1 MGSVNKII
9 LVGNLGRDAELR
21 YTPSGDA
28 VLNFSLATTEVWN
41 DKQGQRQEHTQWF
54 RVDFWGKRGE
64 RIQEYLKRGQRVYV
78 DGRLRLRDYEDRDGN
93 KRISAD
99 VRANDVVLL
108 GGRREGA
115 GEAAPGGRSDHY
127 EGRSPAQATPAQ
139 ATSGNQPGNG
149 GSAELSEDD
158 IPF

>member
-21 YTPSGDA
+21 YTPGGDA

-54 RVDFWGKRGE
+54 RVDFWGRRGE
-64 RIQEYLKRGQRVYV
+64 RIQEYMKRGQRVYV

-93 KRISAD
+93 KRISVD

-108 GGRREGA
+108 GRRDGA
-115 GEAAPGGRSDHY
+115 GEAANQGRPDYS
-127 EGRSPAQATPAQ
+127 EGQSPAKGAAG
-139 ATSGNQPGNG
+139 AQPGNG
-149 GSAELSEDD
+149 GSADLNEDD

>member
-54 RVDFWGKRGE
+54 RVDFWGRRGE
-64 RIQEYLKRGQRVYV
+64 RIQEYMKRGQRVYV

-93 KRISAD
+93 KRVSVD

-108 GGRREGA
+108 GRRDEAGGA
-115 GEAAPGGRSDHY
+115 ATPGRSDY
-127 EGRSPAQATPAQ
+127 VEGQPPVKGAAGT
-139 ATSGNQPGNG
+139 QPGNG
-149 GSAELSEDD
+149 GSAELNEDD

>member
-54 RVDFWGKRGE
+54 RVDFWGRRGE
-64 RIQEYLKRGQRVYV
+64 RIQEYMKRGQRVYV

-93 KRISAD
+93 KRISVD

-108 GGRREGA
+108 GRRDGA
-115 GEAAPGGRSDHY
+115 GETANHGRSDY
-127 EGRSPAQATPAQ
+127 VEGQSPAKGT
-139 ATSGNQPGNG
+139 TVTQPGNDSG
-149 GSAELSEDD
+149 ADLNEDD

>member
-115 GEAAPGGRSDHY
+115 GEAAPGGRSDRF
-127 EGRSPAQATPAQ
+127 EGHSPAQAT
-139 ATSGNQPGNG
+139 TGNQPGNG